1 LGPTRQ
7 SSDHKASIASKVVP
21 TAGESLR
28 DGTLLEL
35 VRLENESR
43 LLVWRAGQCRT
54 VRRYENAGVVYEPV
68 SLDPTAFAAIRF
80 PSRGIGYGSA
90 GKLFTGIIGALTKF
104 SGIPSQDLTAAA
116 FWILTSWF
124 PDVLPV
130 LPTLIVAS
138 PSSGEARKFFRILR
152 CFCRRG
158 VLLTELGP
166 NGFLSLPMFL
176 RPTLI
181 VEQANLDRRM
191 RGLFRA
197 AAGMYVASGG
207 EFLDLRCARAV
218 FCEQDD
224 LDADLHDGCLRVSLF
239 PPATAV
245 PAFDKSDEEKLAA
258 EFLPRLLRFR
268 CNNFRRV
275 SDSVFDA
282 PAFTTGIRDVARSL
296 GACVVGDPKLEAG
309 IIELLSSQDTD
320 LRASFATRPDVAIII
335 AMLALLHERTE
346 DKISVTKFTT
356 FANAALRAS
365 GEIREYSPLEIGR
378 RLSGLNIPRARVASG
393 MIIDLTRD
401 VSRRV
406 HELKCRFGVVTTPA
420 SFPGCPDC
428 EPAEVGD
435 DRRLM

>member
-1 LGPTRQ
+1 MKVSATALSLNWYVSRMNPDFSFGALVNAEQCVVTRMP
-7 SSDHKASIASKVVP
+7 AWFMNRCRLEIR
-21 TAGESLR
+21 LR
-28 DGTLLEL
+28 SQPFVSRRGEL
-35 VRLENESR
+35 VMAQPVNSSPASSARL
-43 LLVWRAGQCRT
+43 A
-54 VRRYENAGVVYEPV
+54 
-68 SLDPTAFAAIRF
+68 
-80 PSRGIGYGSA
+80 
-90 GKLFTGIIGALTKF
+90 KF

-365 GEIREYSPLEIGR
+365 GEIREYSPLR
-378 RLSGLNIPRARVASG
+378 SGGA
-393 MIIDLTRD
+393 
-401 VSRRV
+401 
-406 HELKCRFGVVTTPA
+406 
-420 SFPGCPDC
+420 FPG
-428 EPAEVGD
+428 
-435 DRRLM
+435 